1 MSSNE
6 LHITRANYEAY
17 FLMYVDGELTP
28 AQCNTLEAFAALHPD
43 LQEELDLL
51 LTTKLDAETV
61 SFDKAFLMADSMKQN
76 VIDESLLLY
85 IDNELKGE
93 EKKKIEEQLAN
104 DSTYQYQYNLL
115 LQTKLPAEVIS
126 YPNKAELYRK
136 TERRIRPVIWYR
148 AAAAV
153 FVLMASGYMWYL
165 NQNTVP
171 QSSSVAQAPDKQTT
185 PAAPSNTNADVAKA
199 PTEVIAAPVETEQTN
214 KDDERVAVSTNAT
227 ASIAHPAANTNNQSD
242 ASVRSSVSVSNN
254 PASTNTTDAAV
265 ISQPIVSIER
275 TQETRPQ
282 QIINTNPV
290 TTAPVIAFNGS
301 NAVKEVTGDES
312 GYHTAALESENNKRG
327 GSVKGFLRKA
337 TRFIERRT
345 GVATTNEDD
354 ELLIGAV
361 AIKLK

>member
-17 FLMYVDGELTP
+17 FLLYVDGELTP
-28 AQCNTLEAFAALHPD
+28 AQSDAVEAFAALHPD

-51 LTTKLDAETV
+51 LTTRLNAETV
-61 SFDKAFLMADSMKQN
+61 CFSKESLMADSMKQN

-85 IDNELKGE
+85 IDDELKGE
-93 EKKKIEEQLAN
+93 AKKNLEEKIAS
-104 DSTYQYQYNLL
+104 DATYQYQLNLL
-115 LQTKLPAEVIS
+115 QQTKLPAEAIS

-136 TERRIRPVIWYR
+136 SERRVRPIIWYR

-165 NQNTVP
+165 NQTTVP
-171 QSSSVAQAPDKQTT
+171 PTTSVATAPITKPVPAQPSGPVTTTGTTTIDIAAIDQTT
-185 PAAPSNTNADVAKA
+185 DPATVATPAEDRTETVVSSRYTAP
-199 PTEVIAAPVETEQTN
+199 VIAQHT
-214 KDDERVAVSTNAT
+214 
-227 ASIAHPAANTNNQSD
+227 ANTNQAD
-242 ASVRSSVSVSNN
+242 AIRIDIPVTRNN
-254 PASTNTTDAAV
+254 SIDAPVVAADG
-265 ISQPIVSIER
+265 
-275 TQETRPQ
+275 PQ
-282 QIINTNPV
+282 QIINTQDVTAAPLTAYIKKNP
-290 TTAPVIAFNGS
+290 
-301 NAVKEVTGDES
+301 EVNTDES
-312 GYHTAALESENNKRG
+312 GDQAVALENENHKR